1 MKKFFL
7 YGHNGSGNHGC
18 EAIVRSTCKIL
29 REGFGD
35 IDITLASGNTSEDKK
50 YELDKVINLVNEK
63 NTVSKLSLPYINAY
77 LNLKLKKNGLES
89 EKLAYRKTFYNA
101 DKDTIAFS
109 IGGDNYCYPGYER
122 FTMLHNMLRER
133 NIKTVLWGCSVE
145 PSKIN
150 DFMKEDLVNYDLI
163 IARET
168 LTYEALKNIG
178 ANVKL
183 YPDPAF
189 QLDKIE
195 KKLPKNFKENNTV
208 GINISPMVMNKESV
222 LGITI
227 ENYTALIKY
236 ILENT
241 DMNVA
246 LIPHVIWEDNNDDRK
261 PSKFLYDKF
270 KDTNRVVLIEDD
282 NCEVLKGYIS
292 RCRFFIGARTHSTIA
307 AYSTCVPTL
316 VVGYSIKA
324 KGIAKDIFGTYEN
337 YVIPVQNLENKGDLL
352 KSFKWMI
359 DREDSIK
366 DHMDK
371 FIPSY
376 KKKSLDAAKEL
387 LKIIEDK

>member
-1 MKKFFL
+1 MKRFFL

-18 EAIVRSTCKIL
+18 EAIVRATCKIL
-29 REGFGD
+29 REEFGD
-35 IDITLASGNTSEDKK
+35 VEITLASGNTNEDIK
-50 YELDKVINLVNEK
+50 YGLDKVINLVNEK

-77 LNLKLKKNGLES
+77 LNLKLKKNGLEA
-89 EKLAYRKTFYNA
+89 EKLSYRKTFYNV
-101 DKDTIAFS
+101 DKDAIAFS

-122 FTMLHNMLRER
+122 FTMIHNMLREK

-168 LTYEALKNIG
+168 LTYDALKNIG

-189 QLDKIE
+189 QLERIE
-195 KKLPKNFKENNTV
+195 KELPKNFKENNTV
-208 GINISPMVMNKESV
+208 GINISPMVMNNETTE
-222 LGITI
+222 GITI
-227 ENYTALIKY
+227 ENYTELIKH

-292 RCRFFIGARTHSTIA
+292 RCRFFIGARTHATIA

-316 VVGYSIKA
+316 VIGYSVKA
-324 KGIAKDIFGTYEN
+324 KGIAKDIFGTYKN
-337 YVIPVQNLENKGDLL
+337 YVLPVQSLSNKDDLINAFEWMKDNEDGIRKHLIEFMPGYKEKALQGKVEIEKLLEG
-352 KSFKWMI
+352 
-359 DREDSIK
+359 
-366 DHMDK
+366 
-371 FIPSY
+371 
-376 KKKSLDAAKEL
+376 
-387 LKIIEDK
+387 

>member
-1 MKKFFL
+1 MQKFFL

-35 IDITLASGNTSEDKK
+35 VDITLASGNTNEDRE
-50 YELDKVINLVNEK
+50 YGVNEVARLINEK
-63 NTVSKLSLPYINAY
+63 NPISKISLPYINAY
-77 LNLKLKKNGLES
+77 LNLKLRKDGLEA
-89 EKLAYRKTFYNA
+89 EKLVYRKTFYNV

-122 FTMLHNMLRER
+122 FTILHNMLRER

-168 LTYEALKNIG
+168 LTYDALKNIG

-195 KKLPKNFKENNTV
+195 KELPKNFKENNTV

-236 ILENT
+236 ILEDT

-270 KDTNRVVLIEDD
+270 KYTNRVVLIEDD

-337 YVIPVQNLENKGDLL
+337 YVIPVQNLKNKDDLL
-352 KSFKWMI
+352 KSFKWI
-359 DREDSIK
+359 YNNESNIK
-366 DHMDK
+366 ERIDK

-376 KKKSLDAAKEL
+376 KEEGIKAKDPVEKL
-387 LKIIEDK
+387 LK